1 MAHPKPHQ
9 ALPNLSLSYGI
20 KRQLYIFCYLH
31 VTKVNLVT
39 QMLLQ
44 HFENFGV
51 TILTLRPCLC
61 CCLLF
66 LLERPGC
73 TVVKYSIN
81 VNCSPTHRHST
92 RPQGFLKKHCLHL
105 PVSPHKAPWELGVS
119 FCVCIARPSSLEALT
134 IIC

>member
-9 ALPNLSLSYGI
+9 GLLNLSLSYGI
-20 KRQLYIFCYLH
+20 KWQLYIFCYLH

-66 LLERPGC
+66 LLERPRS
-73 TVVKYSIN
+73 TVVKTTVLRTQLMLTVLLLTDIA
-81 VNCSPTHRHST
+81 PAR
-92 RPQGFLKKHCLHL
+92 RAFLRNIVFTCQ
-105 PVSPHKAPWELGVS
+105 SPHIKLPGSWECLL
-119 FCVCIARPSSLEALT
+119 CLYPHA
-134 IIC
+134 